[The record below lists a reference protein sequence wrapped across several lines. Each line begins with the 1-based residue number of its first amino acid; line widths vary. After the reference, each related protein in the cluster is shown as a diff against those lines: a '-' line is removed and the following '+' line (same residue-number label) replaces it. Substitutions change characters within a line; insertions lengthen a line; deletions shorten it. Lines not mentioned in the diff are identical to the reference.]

1 MRANLFITIAIV
13 WGMFWAGFYTA
24 DGLVA
29 LNVWIYNMDKKKKKK
44 KLPLVAE
51 QLFLL
56 TMFGYKS
63 EIREG
68 KHLQWASTKNL
79 SHTIYYVQKKHIQC
93 KGFFLGK

>member
-13 WGMFWAGFYTA
+13 WGMFWAGFYAA

-29 LNVWIYNMDKKKKKK
+29 LNVWIYNMDKKKTTISSR
-44 KLPLVAE
+44 E
-51 QLFLL
+51 LFLL
-56 TMFGYKS
+56 TMFDYKS